1 MFFEARK
8 KNPERLTAYTLYIMQ
23 DGIPSLVGFVGTNPL
38 AVVFLPNSL
47 LNLRMETGNQDEGAH
62 S

>member
-8 KNPERLTAYTLYIMQ
+8 KSPERLTAYTLYIMH
-23 DGIPSLVGFVGTNPL
+23 GIPSLVGFVGTNPS

-47 LNLRMETGNQDEGAH
+47 LNLRMETSNQDEGAH

>member
-1 MFFEARK
+1 
-8 KNPERLTAYTLYIMQ
+8 MQ